1 MATLNLV
8 GNPNLSRRD
17 ILRKINGTAVYSFD
31 INPAHIGLSA
41 NTPQDQYMLFMG
53 MIVCPYSH
61 AKILSIDTS
70 KAEAAGYLTLTAEDL
85 PPWQYWSTTGRQY
98 TPLPLAGRDEVLYP
112 GQCVACVAA
121 PTTDLV
127 EDAAALVDIQ
137 YEVLPFVLDQE
148 EALKPT
154 APVLWPGGTNYAVG
168 GFTNETGPIPATI
181 HWERGNVQEALK
193 NAAHTIGY
201 PDQVRLDTQLE
212 AHYQFE
218 PFASTARWVS
228 QGANTIATPTG
239 AATPIQVAPAP
250 NATGTATF
258 ALGDVL
264 YLWAH
269 TQYPHSD
276 RTGIANY
283 FGIPINNVIM
293 STGLGEN
300 TTTGA
305 ATEGGAVMGMA
316 LGDNSGQP
324 WPALTAAMA
333 RKAGVGMAVKF
344 GPTRRNQVAMMTH
357 RFPNRAYVSLGMD
370 SNGNFTAMKWTIY
383 INVGAYGGSEGSDG
397 VSDLLNLYDV
407 PNALVDVYSVNT
419 NAYRIASSMRDVGES
434 QGHFLM
440 ERAVDLLCQAGNVD
454 PYQFRLQNIRTRK
467 NAVDPTSINTIDSTQ
482 QTGNPYS
489 GWGLPEALIEPA
501 TAFGWESNWQ
511 GWGKVNLNGQT
522 LTGIGLASHNGAK
535 GSPSAPATAQ
545 VTLNANGGITCY
557 TGLTDHGAG
566 GNTTYAIMVGEAM
579 GMLPS
584 QFSQISLVLGDTS
597 LTTDS
602 GVTAGSR
609 STRSGGLA
617 MIAAVQNLGTV
628 VFPTVATALS
638 KSTGTTITAAQLEWA
653 NGGVYQIGN
662 PSVGMTL
669 SQAAAL
675 FTTPPKGYGSYT
687 FPTNVAYRVGGAKF
701 FELSVD
707 IETAQVQV
715 QRFFTGMDIGRVI
728 FYKGAMSQANGGL
741 FMAGG
746 ESLTQERWNDPTT
759 GMDINPNF
767 HDFRIF
773 TIYEIPQEILSNSNG
788 PANYMNGTN
797 HKWVEYVDPI
807 GPFGAKGIGEN
818 VMMAVS
824 PAFVNALTNALGGYP
839 GLTSLPVTRDKVV
852 AGLQWMQSKGMI
864 PAGTVVAGAYPEV
877 YVE

>member
-1 MATLNLV
+1 
-8 GNPNLSRRD
+8 
-17 ILRKINGTAVYSFD
+17 
-31 INPAHIGLSA
+31 
-41 NTPQDQYMLFMG
+41 MLYMG
-53 MIVCPYSH
+53 MITCPYAH

-148 EALKPT
+148 EALKPS
-154 APVLWPGGTNYAVG
+154 APILWPGGTNAAVG
-168 GFTNETGPIPATI
+168 GFTNETGPIPAAI
-181 HWERGNVQEALK
+181 HWERGNVQQALESAK
-193 NAAHTIGY
+193 FTIGY
-201 PDQVRLDTQLE
+201 PNPVRLDTQLE

-218 PFASTARWVS
+218 PFSSTARWVA
-228 QGANTIATPTG
+228 QGASTIATPTG
-239 AATPIQVAPAP
+239 GAAPIQTAPAP
-250 NATGTATF
+250 NASGTATF
-258 ALGDVL
+258 ALGDIL
-264 YLWAH
+264 YLWSH

-276 RTGIANY
+276 RTGVANY
-283 FGIPINNVIM
+283 FGIPINNVIV
-293 STGLGEN
+293 STGLGSN
-300 TTTGA
+300 TTTGS
-305 ATEGGAVMGMA
+305 ATEGGSVMGMA

-333 RKAGVGMAVKF
+333 RKAGVGIAVKF

-357 RFPNRAYVSLGMD
+357 RFPNRAYVSLGAD
-370 SNGNFTAMKWTIY
+370 ANGNFTAMKWTIY
-383 INVGAYGGSEGSDG
+383 INVGAYGGSQGSDG

-440 ERAVDLLCQAGNVD
+440 ETAVDMLAQAGNWD
-454 PYQFRLQNIRTRK
+454 PYQFRLQNGRTRE
-467 NAVDPTSINTIDSTQ
+467 NAIDPTSINTTDPTQ
-482 QTGNPYS
+482 KTGNPYS

-501 TAFGWESNWQ
+501 TAFGWSSAWK
-511 GWGKVNLNGQT
+511 GWGNVNLSGQT
-522 LTGIGLASHNGAK
+522 LTGVGLGLQNGAK

-545 VTLNANGGITCY
+545 ITLNADGSITVY

-566 GNTTYAIMVGEAM
+566 GNTTYAIMAGEAM
-579 GMLPS
+579 GLTAA
-584 QFSQISLVLGDTS
+584 QFGSIKVVSGDTS

-609 STRSGGLA
+609 SSRSGGLG
-617 MIAAVQNLGTV
+617 MIAAAQNLATV
-628 VFPTVATALS
+628 VFPTVATKL
-638 KSTGTTITAAQLEWA
+638 STGTTKVTSSQLEWA

-662 PSVGMTL
+662 PSVGLTMA
-669 SQAAAL
+669 QVAAL
-675 FTTPPKGYGSYT
+675 FTTPPKGFGSYT
-687 FPTNVAYRVGGAKF
+687 FPTNIAYRVGGSKF
-701 FELSVD
+701 FEVSVD

-715 QRFFTGMDIGRVI
+715 QRFFTGMDIGRVL

-746 ESLTQERWNDPTT
+746 EALTQERWNDPTT
-759 GMDINPNF
+759 GQDLNPNF

-773 TIYEIPQEILSNSNG
+773 TIMEIPQEVVLNG

-797 HKWVEYVDPI
+797 HKWVEYVDPV
-807 GPFGAKGIGEN
+807 GPYGAKGIGEN

-824 PAFVNALTNALGGYP
+824 PALANALSNAMGGYRFTSIP
-839 GLTSLPVTRDKVV
+839 LTREKIV
-852 AGLQWMQSKGMI
+852 AGLQWMQQQKLI
-864 PAGTVVAGAYPEV
+864 PAGTVVAGAN
-877 YVE
+877 